1 MLILGIIYAII
12 ENVNMLEKS
21 GCNQRYKGGYYG
33 NFMKLRNSGKTINEI
48 AKIYDVTRQ
57 SIYLHLQEIA
67 DENHVSRDEL
77 LSRERNQHSKKNE
90 FQQEKEILSTENLK
104 KYFLGMLKNVDG
116 IILAIDDA
124 LKMEELK

>member
-1 MLILGIIYAII
+1 MAKKESKETIKMK
-12 ENVNMLEKS
+12 E
-21 GCNQRYKGGYYG
+21 

-48 AKIYDVTRQ
+48 AKICGVTSQ
-57 SIYLHLQEIA
+57 SIYRHLQEIA

-77 LSRERNQHSKKNE
+77 LSRDRNQHSKKNE
-90 FQQEKEILSTENLK
+90 FQQEKEILSTENLR
-104 KYFLGMLKNVDG
+104 KYFLGILENVDG

>member
-1 MLILGIIYAII
+1 MK
-12 ENVNMLEKS
+12 E
-21 GCNQRYKGGYYG
+21 

-48 AKIYDVTRQ
+48 AKIYGVTSQ
-57 SIYLHLQEIA
+57 SIYRHLQEIA

-90 FQQEKEILSTENLK
+90 PQQEREILSTENLK
-104 KYFLGMLKNVDG
+104 KYFLGMLENVDG

>member
-1 MLILGIIYAII
+1 MAKK
-12 ENVNMLEKS
+12 ETKKMKEE
-21 GCNQRYKGGYYG
+21 
-33 NFMKLRNSGKTINEI
+33 FMKLRNSGKTINEI
-48 AKIYDVTRQ
+48 AKICGVTSQ
-57 SIYLHLQEIA
+57 CIYNHLQEIA
-67 DENHVSRDEL
+67 DENNVSRDEL

-90 FQQEKEILSTENLK
+90 PQQKKEILSTENLK

>member
-1 MLILGIIYAII
+1 MTNKETKKTIKMK
-12 ENVNMLEKS
+12 E
-21 GCNQRYKGGYYG
+21 

-48 AKIYDVTRQ
+48 AKICGVTSQ
-57 SIYLHLQEIA
+57 SIYRHLQEIA

-90 FQQEKEILSTENLK
+90 LQQEKEILSTENLK
-104 KYFLGMLKNVDG
+104 KYFLGMLENVDG